1 MAENLDSKLVAPSPD
16 GLSSLEEFTEIPEV
30 RFKCIKNHDDFDD
43 IHDIFIGPIFSGFIL
58 SI

>member
-30 RFKCIKNHDDFDD
+30 RFKYIKNHDDFDR
-43 IHDIFIGPIFSGFIL
+43 
-58 SI
+58 